1 MTTPHVSRKRIVTL
15 QLAGFG
21 LSCIGGLTA
30 STQLFAAELAYVEAL
45 GGVVWSGTEYSVY
58 WPWQWVIW
66 ALKWAET
73 YPQLFEDT
81 MLGCVGGL
89 MVGSVWMVLIKKR
102 LQPDDQPTSHGS
114 SRWARRDEIEDTGLV
129 ARPEKADGAVV
140 GRLEDGRLLC
150 DDTNFHSLLWA
161 PTGGGKGVGVVLP
174 TLLTTRRS
182 VIVHDIK
189 GENWEITAPWRS
201 LFSHCIYWN
210 PTSEHSARYNPLREI
225 RRDHNDVR
233 DARNIV
239 EFLANPEGDRKS
251 KDFWTTKAKDLL
263 TAAILHVI
271 YAGEDKSLR
280 GVLTLLRSE
289 DIQKTFERMRTT
301 AHRGDKPHPV
311 VEQAINDLLNSSEK
325 TWQGVLSTTTSFLG
339 LWDDELLAR
348 ATSGTDFRPQDLQ
361 HGKHP
366 VSLYIVVPPNDLDR
380 LAPIIKLMFTQIVAR
395 LTENLDPE
403 SIQHKLL
410 LLIDELPA
418 LGGWDWL
425 ESALAYVR
433 GYDIKCLLIAQDLNQ
448 LEKAYGP
455 KNAILGNCHIRVA
468 FATNDDHTAQRISS
482 LLGDTTATKETESL
496 SGKRGGFSLENK
508 SESVVEFGRPLLT
521 PGEVGQLPDD
531 EELVFLA
538 GQPPIRA
545 KKVRYYENPHFR
557 AKCGEWNPRFAPL
570 QIGGTDWPDVPPRA
584 SDDPF
589 YTTASPSTPAAASD
603 SPDAQA
609 APRQRQDTPLARPAS
624 IEDRDAPTA
633 DTSTKDVSTGISA
646 AKDNAPRT
654 DTTPPSKPEPQP
666 ATADVEPQDAAAH
679 DSENSS
685 EDAEPLPDDD
695 LLNDI
700 VPDNPASTSTSPS
713 PKSEPASDAHV
724 SIDDL

>member
-1 MTTPHVSRKRIVTL
+1 
-15 QLAGFG
+15 
-21 LSCIGGLTA
+21 
-30 STQLFAAELAYVEAL
+30 
-45 GGVVWSGTEYSVY
+45 
-58 WPWQWVIW
+58 
-66 ALKWAET
+66 
-73 YPQLFEDT
+73 
-81 MLGCVGGL
+81 
-89 MVGSVWMVLIKKR
+89 
-102 LQPDDQPTSHGS
+102 
-114 SRWARRDEIEDTGLV
+114 
-129 ARPEKADGAVV
+129 
-140 GRLEDGRLLC
+140 
-150 DDTNFHSLLWA
+150 
-161 PTGGGKGVGVVLP
+161 
-174 TLLTTRRS
+174 

-210 PTSEHSARYNPLREI
+210 PTSEHSAKYNPLREI

-239 EFLANPEGDRKS
+239 EFLANPEGDRAA

-280 GVLTLLRSE
+280 GVLSLLRSK
-289 DIQKTFERMRTT
+289 DIQETFEQMRSTP
-301 AHRGDKPHPV
+301 HRDDGKPHPV

-325 TWQGVLSTTTSFLG
+325 TWQGVLSTATSFLG

-361 HGKHP
+361 HGDHP
-366 VSLYIVVPPNDLDR
+366 VSLYIVVPPNDLER

-395 LTENLDPE
+395 LTENLDPD
-403 SIQHKLL
+403 SIKHKLL

-496 SGKRGGFSLENK
+496 SGKRGSLSLENK
-508 SESVVEFGRPLLT
+508 SESTVEFGRPLLT
-521 PGEVGQLPDD
+521 PGEIGQLPDD

-545 KKVRYYENPHFR
+545 KKVRYYANPHFQM
-557 AKCGEWNPRFAPL
+557 KCGQWNQRFEPL
-570 QIGGTDWPDVPPRA
+570 QIGGDGWPDVPPRDA
-584 SDDPF
+584 EDPF
-589 YTTASPSTPAAASD
+589 YSRAPAAAPD
-603 SPDAQA
+603 SEPSKPDTT
-609 APRQRQDTPLARPAS
+609 PDTAS
-624 IEDRDAPTA
+624 GTDAPT
-633 DTSTKDVSTGISA
+633 SPG
-646 AKDNAPRT
+646 
-654 DTTPPSKPEPQP
+654 PPSP
-666 ATADVEPQDAAAH
+666 ADDVQTETAPPLDEAPASQ
-679 DSENSS
+679 S
-685 EDAEPLPDDD
+685 EDAAVDPSGDEASASPAEHPDVETTSPEPDPSAAESPADVDASIDPMDAFSPDSPTTDDNHEGQRRSDEHD
-695 LLNDI
+695 LLD
-700 VPDNPASTSTSPS
+700 
-713 PKSEPASDAHV
+713 EF
-724 SIDDL
+724 